1 MHAPPPTPARRA
13 APAGPGTVSRPVPT
27 LRPDTPTCTARRHSI
42 PHPRCYPA
50 DDASRVHASAPPPP
64 GDADPGSRSYLDF
77 AVVAEHDGPHSV
89 AVTYDHCGSTPLALG
104 FALDRAQT
112 RTVRYPPLAEG
123 ATRRTLV
130 LAVQMRRGPGVIR
143 VAEGPADA
151 RLNVHSL
158 RVTRIHPGE
167 EADEGVP
174 TPPTTG
180 TLVAEDAGQADAA

>member
-1 MHAPPPTPARRA
+1 MDTTHRSTSA
-13 APAGPGTVSRPVPT
+13 APTRGRRPLRLAATVG
-27 LRPDTPTCTARRHSI
+27 A
-42 PHPRCYPA
+42 
-50 DDASRVHASAPPPP
+50 
-64 GDADPGSRSYLDF
+64 
-77 AVVAEHDGPHSV
+77 
-89 AVTYDHCGSTPLALG
+89 LAL
-104 FALDRAQT
+104 ALAI
-112 RTVRYPPLAEG
+112 PLAEG

-180 TLVAEDAGQADAA
+180 TLVAEDAVQADAA

>member
-1 MHAPPPTPARRA
+1 MDTTPR
-13 APAGPGTVSRPVPT
+13 
-27 LRPDTPTCTARRHSI
+27 
-42 PHPRCYPA
+42 
-50 DDASRVHASAPPPP
+50 SAPTAPTRGRRPRRLAATV
-64 GDADPGSRSYLDF
+64 GA
-77 AVVAEHDGPHSV
+77 
-89 AVTYDHCGSTPLALG
+89 LAL
-104 FALDRAQT
+104 ALAI
-112 RTVRYPPLAEG
+112 P
-123 ATRRTLV
+123 

-180 TLVAEDAGQADAA
+180 TLVAEDAVQADAA